1 MPPTIDTNTLLIR
14 DNNPITA
21 DMDGE
26 IVMMS
31 LERDNYYGLGET
43 GSRIWSLLEAPQTP
57 SQLCTALSLEYQVD
71 EKTCQIDIQPFL
83 TQLLEEKLI
92 KLAA

>member
-1 MPPTIDTNTLLIR
+1 MPPTIDTDTVLIR
-14 DNNPITA
+14 DDSPITA

-43 GSRIWSLLEAPQTP
+43 GSRIWNLLEAPQTP
-57 SQLCTALSLEYQVD
+57 RQLCATLTQEYEID
-71 EKTCQIDIQPFL
+71 STTCLTDIQPFL
-83 TQLLEEKLI
+83 QQLLQERLI
-92 KLAA
+92 TPSP

>member
-1 MPPTIDTNTLLIR
+1 MPQPIGADTIITR
-14 DNNPITA
+14 DNSPIAA

-43 GSRIWSLLEAPQTP
+43 GSRIWNLLETPQSP
-57 SQLCTALSLEYQVD
+57 QQLCAALTRVYQVD
-71 EKTCQIDIQPFL
+71 PATCQTDIQPFL
-83 TQLLEEKLI
+83 EQLMQEKLI

>member
-1 MPPTIDTNTLLIR
+1 MPPTLDTNTLLIR
-14 DNNPITA
+14 DDSPITA

-43 GSRIWSLLEAPQTP
+43 GSRIWTLLETPQTP
-57 SQLCTALSLEYQVD
+57 GQLCATLSLEYQVNAT
-71 EKTCQIDIQPFL
+71 TCQTDIQPFL
-83 TQLLEEKLI
+83 QQLLEERLI
-92 KLAA
+92 TLSP